1 MHVVILTDR
10 KESLLELAQG
20 LGGDVEWATA
30 ADDVLSRAKTP
41 PWQLVVVDAMMP
53 GMQYKTFL
61 LDLLRV
67 NAMLNTVSSRTWMRP
82 RSTKTAKGWACSAPC
97 RRIPGA
103 SMGSRPWTGSACC
116 WGWGRS

>member
-1 MHVVILTDR
+1 MRVVILTDR

-41 PWQLVVVDAMMP
+41 PWQLVVVDEMMP

-61 LDLLRV
+61 MGLLRV
-67 NAMLNTVSSRTWMRP
+67 NAMLNTMVVTDMDEETFHEDSEGLGVLC
-82 RSTKTAKGWACSAPC
+82 AV
-97 RRIPGA
+97 PGN
-103 SMGSRPWTGSACC
+103 P
-116 WGWGRS
+116 GREHGVKAMERLCQLLGLG

>member
-20 LGGDVEWATA
+20 LGGDVEWTTA

-41 PWQLVVVDAMMP
+41 PWQLVVVDALMAD
-53 GMQYKTFL
+53 MQYKTFL

-67 NAMLNTVSSRTWMRP
+67 NAMLNTVVVTNMDEAAFHEDSEGLGVLCTVP
-82 RSTKTAKGWACSAPC
+82 EN
-97 RRIPGA
+97 PGREHGVKA
-103 SMGSRPWTGSACC
+103 MDRLCMLLGLG
-116 WGWGRS
+116 

>member
-10 KESLLELAQG
+10 KESLLEFARG
-20 LGGDVEWATA
+20 LGADVQWATA

-61 LDLLRV
+61 IDLLRV
-67 NAMLNTVSSRTWMRP
+67 NAMLSTVVITDMDEEAFHEDSEGLGVLCTV
-82 RSTKTAKGWACSAPC
+82 
-97 RRIPGA
+97 PGN
-103 SMGSRPWTGSACC
+103 P
-116 WGWGRS
+116 GRESGVKVMDRFCQLLGLG